1 LEPVSTS
8 EEQAFFHFV
17 VPERQRN
24 TDFPL
29 FCDSKHSFLFSHF
42 STAQQPVSAPTL
54 HQQCS
59 SQTLRLRPSD
69 VSLLHSAKSL
79 PSDYSSILHDYDST
93 PKCKIE
99 ANPHSPFGRSP
110 ACRGDDTIY
119 TKTVNGHTMFLLFW
133 VDDILLSFDD
143 ASRRDMQ
150 LFKTAFMTRFDAT
163 DEGPVT
169 QFLGIDVDY
178 NREGGTLKISQQS
191 TIDALLYECN
201 MSDCN
206 STHAPMPAGQILLA
220 SDRDLYQ
227 NPRITKDYQSRVGTL
242 LWLVSS
248 TRPDMAF
255 TVHQL
260 SKHLIAPGPKH
271 LQALTQ
277 ALRYLKGKSTM
288 GITYTRSAINA
299 DVLIAAADADWATDP
314 ETRKS
319 ISGQIILMN
328 GGALFWSCRRQGG
341 IAGSTTEA
349 EWIAASHLANTLVW
363 MRRLV
368 AGLGNPQSIPTPVFE
383 DNRACRMSSE
393 NSRLGN
399 RLRHIDISMH
409 NVAEHVRNG
418 TVRLYDCPSADN
430 FADVLTKALPISDF
444 CRHRDVIMG
453 SAQRTTPAFSLYYD
467 ASPHGFPSWG
477 GVRTMISLA
486 DHKSPSLSHDSISGG
501 TRWVLAS
508 IH

>member
-1 LEPVSTS
+1 
-8 EEQAFFHFV
+8 
-17 VPERQRN
+17 
-24 TDFPL
+24 
-29 FCDSKHSFLFSHF
+29 
-42 STAQQPVSAPTL
+42 
-54 HQQCS
+54 
-59 SQTLRLRPSD
+59 
-69 VSLLHSAKSL
+69 
-79 PSDYSSILHDYDST
+79 
-93 PKCKIE
+93 
-99 ANPHSPFGRSP
+99 
-110 ACRGDDTIY
+110 
-119 TKTVNGHTMFLLFW
+119 MFLLFW

-220 SDRDLYQ
+220 SDRDLHQ

-277 ALRYLKGKSTM
+277 ALRYLKGTSTM

-453 SAQRTTPAFSLYYD
+453 SAQRTTPAFLCITMHH
-467 ASPHGFPSWG
+467 PTVFHRG
-477 GVRTMISLA
+477 GV
-486 DHKSPSLSHDSISGG
+486 
-501 TRWVLAS
+501 
-508 IH
+508 